1 MLCSKEGLLN
11 ILLVVTSSYFLECLK
26 DRRKKDKRQ
35 INVELQAASSII
47 VSFFLFL
54 SCMCV
59 AHVGGGCVCDVWVFL
74 GGGIFSIS
82 VLTLSVSL
90 VDHLLLSQAKK
101 KNVLELQPLQFF
113 YCCFLIS
120 WKYV

>member
-47 VSFFLFL
+47 VSFLLLL

-59 AHVGGGCVCDVWVFL
+59 AHVGGGGVCDVWVFL

>member
-1 MLCSKEGLLN
+1 MLNCKQQAPLLSHSF
-11 ILLVVTSSYFLECLK
+11 SSFP
-26 DRRKKDKRQ
+26 
-35 INVELQAASSII
+35 A
-47 VSFFLFL
+47 
-54 SCMCV
+54 CV
-59 AHVGGGCVCDVWVFL
+59 WHTWVGGVCVMCGFFW